1 MKDGGG
7 SGSGG
12 VKGGA
17 DDGGRKV
24 KSEGAVD
31 KGIPANGTS
40 AGATTTTS
48 TAAVATGATGAS
60 AGSTAPTSGDRS
72 KRQVGYRHFSFF

>member
-1 MKDGGG
+1 MKDNGAGAG
-7 SGSGG
+7 AGG

-24 KSEGAVD
+24 KSEVSMD

-48 TAAVATGATGAS
+48 TAAVTAGATGAG
-60 AGSTAPTSGDRS
+60 AGSTAPAGDRS
-72 KRQVGYRHFSFF
+72 KRQVGYCCLSF